1 MCDLT
6 FSAITFLLNKNTCGR
21 FLFFGEGGGKAGRR
35 RSAGL
40 LFDDITAP
48 RCESG
53 RLE

>member
-21 FLFFGEGGGKAGRR
+21 FLFWGGGEAGRR